1 MSQKLYTRRVAT
13 NMVIANM
20 IGTGIFTSIG
30 FQVSQD
36 SIPDPF
42 SILMIWLIGGI
53 FSLCGATAYGE
64 VATTF
69 RESGGEY
76 TFLSKIYHPV
86 IGLASGWVSL
96 IVGFSAA
103 IASLA
108 LASGEYLKPVFKNY
122 ISHDYLYLG
131 PKLIGV
137 FLILLVTLIQ
147 LKGVKSS
154 GRFQN
159 IVTYIKLSFIVIVIV
174 SPFLFLDDS
183 LKSNISF
190 LPTDKSWGIITSLP
204 FAGALVFVMFAYSGW
219 NASAYIAGNLEN
231 PRKNLPYSLIVG
243 TCIVTLIYLVLTF
256 VFMYVCSFE
265 VLEGKVDI
273 GNLVIERIFN
283 SKIAYVFGFF
293 FALALISGI
302 NAMFIAGPRVA
313 QKIGSD
319 YKMFRFLEG
328 QSANGAPR
336 NAILLQTIVS
346 LILVIFSSFKGI
358 VEYIGLTLSIFSLL
372 TVFGVF
378 IFRFKKIETSHTV
391 KTWGYPFTPLIFVGV
406 TSWMI
411 CYFVIDNP
419 MRLFWSLLTILPA
432 FFIYYYSKKKGE

>member
-1 MSQKLYTRRVAT
+1 M
-13 NMVIANM
+13 
-20 IGTGIFTSIG
+20 
-30 FQVSQD
+30 
-36 SIPDPF
+36 F
-42 SILMIWLIGGI
+42 SFICYFL
-53 FSLCGATAYGE
+53 GE
-64 VATTF
+64 
-69 RESGGEY
+69 
-76 TFLSKIYHPV
+76 
-86 IGLASGWVSL
+86 
-96 IVGFSAA
+96 
-103 IASLA
+103 
-108 LASGEYLKPVFKNY
+108 
-122 ISHDYLYLG
+122 
-131 PKLIGV
+131 IGV

-204 FAGALVFVMFAYSGW
+204 FAGALVYVMFAYSGW
-219 NASAYIAGNLEN
+219 NASA
-231 PRKNLPYSLIVG
+231 LIVG

-302 NAMFIAGPRVA
+302 NSMFIAGPRVA

-378 IFRFKKIETSHTV
+378 IFRFKKIESSHTV